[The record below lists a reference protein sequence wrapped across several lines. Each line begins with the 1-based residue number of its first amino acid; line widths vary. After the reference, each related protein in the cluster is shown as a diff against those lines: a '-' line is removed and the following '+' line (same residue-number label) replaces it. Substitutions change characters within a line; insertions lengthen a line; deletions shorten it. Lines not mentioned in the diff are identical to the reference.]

1 VASWPWFADVYAAVS
16 AHVRLTTVLF
26 GVVLPDYL
34 LTCAVALIERRPRLL
49 LLGVFFPLLR
59 IVDAMIALYS
69 VPVAWLSRSSGRWK
83 SPARRAPASP

>member
-1 VASWPWFADVYAAVS
+1 
-16 AHVRLTTVLF
+16 
-26 GVVLPDYL
+26 VLPDYL

>member
-1 VASWPWFADVYAAVS
+1 
-16 AHVRLTTVLF
+16 
-26 GVVLPDYL
+26 
-34 LTCAVALIERRPRLL
+34 LL

>member
-1 VASWPWFADVYAAVS
+1 
-16 AHVRLTTVLF
+16 
-26 GVVLPDYL
+26 
-34 LTCAVALIERRPRLL
+34 LL

-83 SPARRAPASP
+83 SPARRAPASPALASSAPRGAGSRAQS